1 MVFKCTISKRQ
12 LIRSLIHYVIIVLLS
27 LIILAQYSQVMDQFK
42 YGTHYLEHQNW
53 DICITTTSS
62 SGIPIDKFN
71 EIVSEENI
79 ITKYQKIFW

>member
-1 MVFKCTISKRQ
+1 VYYIKKTINSESHTLCYYSFAFLNNPCPVFPSDGPI
-12 LIRSLIHYVIIVLLS
+12 
-27 LIILAQYSQVMDQFK
+27 QVWNALF
-42 YGTHYLEHQNW
+42 GTPEL

>member
-1 MVFKCTISKRQ
+1 
-12 LIRSLIHYVIIVLLS
+12 
-27 LIILAQYSQVMDQFK
+27 MDQFK